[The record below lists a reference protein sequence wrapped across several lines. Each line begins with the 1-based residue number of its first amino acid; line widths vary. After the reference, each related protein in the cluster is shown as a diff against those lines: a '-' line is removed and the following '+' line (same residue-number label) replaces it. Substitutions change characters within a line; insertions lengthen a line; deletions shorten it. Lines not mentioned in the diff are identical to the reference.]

1 MTRFLITGLSAAFA
15 IPFLLGTAAA
25 HAATHHATKIASV
38 HHRSPSS
45 VARHSGEPLSDP
57 MDDLAFDS
65 PLRPH
70 VTPFASI
77 EAGASGPLIQDVTFR
92 TVIPSSKP
100 VQTGLASWYGGSR
113 WQGNRTSDGSRY
125 NENELTAAHATLPLG
140 CHVRVTLVGT
150 DQSVIVRITDR
161 PGTRR
166 RIIDLSRAAAAALG
180 MLDRGLA
187 TVALQPL

>member
-1 MTRFLITGLSAAFA
+1 MIRFLITGLSAALA
-15 IPFLLGTAAA
+15 IPLFFGATTA
-25 HAATHHATKIASV
+25 HAAAHHATKTASV
-38 HHRSPSS
+38 HHRSNGSA
-45 VARHSGEPLSDP
+45 VARRTPDDSLSDP
-57 MDDLAFDS
+57 MADLAFDS
-65 PLRPH
+65 PLRL
-70 VTPFASI
+70 
-77 EAGASGPLIQDVTFR
+77 AGAVPTETGVGGSLVQDTAFR
-92 TVIPSSKP
+92 TVVSSSQPS
-100 VQTGLASWYGGSR
+100 QTGLASWYGGPR

-140 CHVRVTLVGT
+140 SHVRVTLVGT
-150 DQSVIVRITDR
+150 NESVVVRITDR